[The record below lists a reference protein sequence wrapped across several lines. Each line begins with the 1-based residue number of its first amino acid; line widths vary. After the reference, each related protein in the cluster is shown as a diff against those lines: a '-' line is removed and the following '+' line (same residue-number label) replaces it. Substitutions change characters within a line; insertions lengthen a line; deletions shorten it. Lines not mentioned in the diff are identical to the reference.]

1 MSQIE
6 ENKSNLPTEESLDEN
21 VGYLVYNETLI
32 DHFMHPRNVLFFP
45 LSPKWEK
52 ERVRGDKK
60 NL

>member
-6 ENKSNLPTEESLDEN
+6 EGQELSDEA
-21 VGYLVYNETLI
+21 GYLVYNETLI